1 MPEPNAFTYVGEWAR
16 GEINGFGIAT
26 YSNGDIYEGRF
37 VDGRREGEGTM
48 RYASGEVLRGTWENG
63 LPTEG
68 SAVDGPAPANDPVTS
83 EAAPGAGAT
92 TTVPRP

>member
-1 MPEPNAFTYVGEWAR
+1 MPEPNSFSYVGEWAN

-26 YSNGDIYEGRF
+26 YSNGDVYEGRF

-48 RYASGEVLRGTWENG
+48 RYASGEVLRGTWQGG

-68 SAVDGPAPANDPVTS
+68 AAVDGPVPAADPDTS
-83 EAAPGAGAT
+83 EATTAPAPAQ
-92 TTVPRP
+92 